1 MITPWVSSGGQQQR
15 LVIASA
21 IAIEPEVIL
30 LDEPAS
36 ALDPIS
42 TLKIEELINE
52 LKDNYTIVIVTHN
65 MQQAARVSDYH
76 GFYVHGRID
85 RIRRNQRIIHQP
97 GKKADR
103 RLYYRQIRIRGD
115 HMMDSN
121 KIKQHISRQFNEEM
135 EDIRN
140 KVLTMGG
147 LVEQQVNLA
156 TKAFMSYDMESAEM
170 VVQQDQLVNGLE
182 KNIDHEC
189 SEIMAKR
196 QPAAFD
202 LRMLIATIKIIT
214 DLERIGDEAAR
225 IARMTMRLEG
235 SDYYQDKYYEIEHL
249 LEMVKEMLNG
259 ALDAYART
267 DVEEVIDITAQDTK
281 VDREYT
287 SIARQMITQMMENP
301 SNITR
306 ALDML
311 WTARALERIGDHSC
325 NICEHVI
332 YMVKGKDVRHVSR
345 EELEKTVKT
354 VR

>member
-1 MITPWVSSGGQQQR
+1 M
-15 LVIASA
+15 
-21 IAIEPEVIL
+21 
-30 LDEPAS
+30 
-36 ALDPIS
+36 
-42 TLKIEELINE
+42 
-52 LKDNYTIVIVTHN
+52 DN
-65 MQQAARVSDYH
+65 
-76 GFYVHGRID
+76 
-85 RIRRNQRIIHQP
+85 
-97 GKKADR
+97 
-103 RLYYRQIRIRGD
+103 
-115 HMMDSN
+115 N

-135 EDIRN
+135 EEIRN
-140 KVLTMGG
+140 KVLAMGG

-156 TKAFMSYDMESAEM
+156 TKAFMSYDMESAET
-170 VVQQDQLVNGLE
+170 VVHQDQLVNELE
-182 KNIDHEC
+182 KDIDHEC
-189 SEIMAKR
+189 TEIMAKR

-249 LEMVKEMLNG
+249 LELVKDMLNG

-267 DVEEVIDITAQDTK
+267 DVEEVIEITAQDAK

-287 SIARQMITQMMENP
+287 SITRQLITQMMENP
-301 SNITR
+301 RNITR

-311 WTARALERIGDHSC
+311 WTARALERIGDHAC
-325 NICEHVI
+325 NVCEHVI

-354 VR
+354 GR

>member
-1 MITPWVSSGGQQQR
+1 M
-15 LVIASA
+15 
-21 IAIEPEVIL
+21 
-30 LDEPAS
+30 
-36 ALDPIS
+36 
-42 TLKIEELINE
+42 
-52 LKDNYTIVIVTHN
+52 DN
-65 MQQAARVSDYH
+65 
-76 GFYVHGRID
+76 
-85 RIRRNQRIIHQP
+85 
-97 GKKADR
+97 
-103 RLYYRQIRIRGD
+103 
-115 HMMDSN
+115 N

-140 KVLTMGG
+140 KVLAMGG
-147 LVEQQVNLA
+147 LVEQQVDLA
-156 TKAFMSYDMESAEM
+156 TKAFMGYDMEGAET
-170 VVQQDQLVNGLE
+170 VVKQDQLVNELE
-182 KNIDHEC
+182 KDIDHEC
-189 SEIMAKR
+189 TEIMARR

-249 LEMVKEMLNG
+249 LELVKDMLNG

-267 DVEEVIDITAQDTK
+267 DVEEVIEITAQDTK

-287 SIARQMITQMMENP
+287 SITRQLITQMMENP
-301 SNITR
+301 RNITR

-311 WTARALERIGDHSC
+311 WTARALERIGDHAC
-325 NICEHVI
+325 NVCEHVI

-354 VR
+354 AR

>member
-1 MITPWVSSGGQQQR
+1 M
-15 LVIASA
+15 
-21 IAIEPEVIL
+21 
-30 LDEPAS
+30 
-36 ALDPIS
+36 
-42 TLKIEELINE
+42 
-52 LKDNYTIVIVTHN
+52 DN
-65 MQQAARVSDYH
+65 
-76 GFYVHGRID
+76 
-85 RIRRNQRIIHQP
+85 
-97 GKKADR
+97 
-103 RLYYRQIRIRGD
+103 
-115 HMMDSN
+115 N

-140 KVLTMGG
+140 KVLAMGG
-147 LVEQQVNLA
+147 LVEQQVDLA
-156 TKAFMSYDMESAEM
+156 TKAFMGYDMESAET
-170 VVQQDQLVNGLE
+170 VVQQDQLVNELE

-189 SEIMAKR
+189 SEIIARR

-249 LEMVKEMLNG
+249 LELVKDMLNG

-267 DVEEVIDITAQDTK
+267 DVEEVVEITAQDAK

-287 SIARQMITQMMENP
+287 SITRQLITQMMENP
-301 SNITR
+301 RNITR

-311 WTARALERIGDHSC
+311 WTARALERIGDHAC
-325 NICEHVI
+325 NVCEHVI

-345 EELEKTVKT
+345 EELEKTV
-354 VR
+354 RNGH